1 MQNKKNNYI
10 DVTKDWISNANPNS
24 HEIKEL
30 DYWIINN
37 KKYKVDGKKILLDY
51 SKSELE
57 CATWLESTFGG
68 EIFMCPRVNI
78 PEGIKTP
85 DFIWNGEYWD
95 LKEIKTGSK
104 RVIDSRL
111 NDKQKDQSNNYIL
124 DISNNPL
131 PNIVIV
137 NQIKNIFNSKSRQWL
152 KNVIVVRNRKIIII
166 LKRG

>member
-1 MQNKKNNYI
+1 MQNVNKNYI
-10 DVTKDWISNANPNS
+10 DVTKKWISNANPNS

-37 KKYKVDGKKILLDY
+37 KKKKVDGKNILLDY

-57 CATWLESTFGG
+57 CAKWLESTFGG
-68 EIFMCPRVNI
+68 KIFMCPRVNI

-111 NDKQKDQSNNYIL
+111 NGKQKDQSNNYIL

>member
-10 DVTKDWISNANPNS
+10 DVTKEWISNANPNS

-37 KKYKVDGKKILLDY
+37 KKRKVDGKNILLDY

-57 CATWLESTFGG
+57 CAKWLESTFGG

-85 DFIWNGEYWD
+85 DFIWNGECWD
-95 LKEIKTGSK
+95 LKEIKTGSTN
-104 RVIDSRL
+104 VID
-111 NDKQKDQSNNYIL
+111 
-124 DISNNPL
+124 
-131 PNIVIV
+131 
-137 NQIKNIFNSKSRQWL
+137 
-152 KNVIVVRNRKIIII
+152 NRKDACCGAFPVSIYQINSLWLDCIMQR
-166 LKRG
+166 LQMQLPYQFQSSN

>member
-10 DVTKDWISNANPNS
+10 DVTKKWISNANPNS

-30 DYWIINN
+30 DYWIVNN
-37 KKYKVDGKKILLDY
+37 KKKKVDGKNILLDY

-57 CATWLESTFGG
+57 CAKWLESTFGG

-95 LKEIKTGSK
+95 LKEIKGNASK
-104 RVIDSRL
+104 TLDTALKNAKNQSPNFIIDIT
-111 NDKQKDQSNNYIL
+111 KSNININKI
-124 DISNNPL
+124 IS
-131 PNIVIV
+131 
-137 NQIKNIFNSKSRQWL
+137 QIKKISLNKDRFWIK
-152 KNVIVVRNRKIIII
+152 KIIIKKYDKIIII
-166 LKRG
+166 LKRD

>member
-85 DFIWNGEYWD
+85 DFIWNGKYWD
-95 LKEIKTGSK
+95 LKEIKTGSTN
-104 RVIDSRL
+104 VIDNRL
-111 NDKQKDQSNNYIL
+111 NGNQKYQANNYII
-124 DISNNPL
+124 DITHNSL
-131 PNIVIV
+131 PNEKIV
-137 NQIKNIFNSKSRQWL
+137 NQIKKLFNSKLRYWL
-152 KNVIVVRNRKIIII
+152 NTIILIRNKKIIII